1 VTHRFGNG
9 HAGVD
14 VACSIGAGVH
24 APVDMRVTK
33 VGDDADGGFV
43 VANTMRDDGT
53 FDGDGY
59 RVFFARLGEID
70 VVEGAVVRRGEIV
83 ARAAT
88 TGHAGD
94 TRFHFGV
101 EWVDGDRAF
110 VVDPLALVP
119 EAMMTRAANTNVDVD
134 IDAANAAM
142 QVTTIA
148 EEPVIARFATG
159 DEGTVPPPTTTTMP
173 ATATATATTTTT
185 AGDPLDGIV

>member
-1 VTHRFGNG
+1 MTHRFGNG

-24 APVDMRVTK
+24 APVDMRVVK
-33 VGDDADGGFV
+33 VGADADGGFV
-43 VANTMRDDGT
+43 VANAVRDDGT

-59 RVFFARLGEID
+59 RVLFARLGEID

-83 ARAAT
+83 ARSST

-101 EWVDGDRAF
+101 EWVDGNRAF
-110 VVDPLALVP
+110 IVDPLALVP
-119 EAMMTRAANTNVDVD
+119 EAMMTRTTSTGVISD
-134 IDAANAAM
+134 DAENAAM
-142 QVTTIA
+142 QITTIA

-159 DEGTVPPPTTTTMP
+159 DEGSPPRG
-173 ATATATATTTTT
+173 A
-185 AGDPLDGIV
+185 